1 VARVGRC
8 AETKGLFFF
17 EKKNQKTFPG
27 LVGLDI
33 VADIDALPD
42 GADSLLDSA
51 DSFFLSRTW
60 WRTVQRAGLPAGA
73 APRFMTFTHQGR
85 PAALFAM
92 QARDGGRVLEAMT
105 NPYTCL
111 YRPLLAPGLDD
122 ATLHAIGRAFGRACR
137 VQGSVRLDA
146 LPAEYAARSA
156 LPDGFRAAG
165 LVLAPFDHFGNWHE
179 PVAGLCW
186 ADYLATRRGELRETI
201 RRKLRRAE
209 VAHEVISTPD
219 RVEAGIAVYEDIYA
233 RSWKVPEPY
242 PNFNPTLMRQAAAA
256 GALRLGVLR
265 TTEKK
270 PIAAQLWIVA
280 HGQACVLKLA
290 HDEAFKALSPGT
302 VLTALMLRDLLDG
315 ERVKEIDFGRG
326 DDPYK
331 RLWTGHRRQR
341 IGLLLI
347 NPRRPA
353 GLAAL
358 ARQLAGRVRRRLRP
372 HPEQA

>member
-1 VARVGRC
+1 M
-8 AETKGLFFF
+8 
-17 EKKNQKTFPG
+17 
-27 LVGLDI
+27 DI
-33 VADIDALPD
+33 DSDIDALP
-42 GADSLLDSA
+42 GEAAALVDSA
-51 DSFFLSRTW
+51 GSFFLSRAW
-60 WRTVQRAGLPAGA
+60 WRSVQEAGLPADA
-73 APRFMTFTHQGR
+73 APRFMTLAHQGR

-92 QARDGGRVLEAMT
+92 QARAGGRVLEAMT

-111 YRPLLAPGLDD
+111 YRPLLLPGLDD
-122 ATLHAIGRAFGRACR
+122 AALHAIGLGFGRACLAS
-137 VQGSVRLDA
+137 GSVRLDA
-146 LPAEYAARSA
+146 LPADYAARSPLA
-156 LPDGFRAAG
+156 DGLRAAG

-179 PVAGLCW
+179 PVAGLGW
-186 ADYLATRRGELRETI
+186 AAYLATRRGELRETI
-201 RRKLRRAE
+201 RRKLRRAG
-209 VAHEVISTPD
+209 VAHEVIRTPD
-219 RVEAGIAVYEDIYA
+219 RVEAGIADYQDIYA

-242 PNFNPTLMRQAAAA
+242 PDFNPTLMRHAAAA
-256 GALRLGVLR
+256 AVLRLGILR
-265 TTEKK
+265 SGEK

-302 VLTALMLRDLLDG
+302 VLTALMLRDLLDT
-315 ERVKEIDFGRG
+315 EHVEEIDFGRG

-347 NPRRPA
+347 NPRRPS

-358 ARQLAGRVRRRLRP
+358 ARQLAGRARRRLRP